1 MADRIMRQEKAED
14 AVAQMPGAVER
25 CISQLI
31 GGLMVFGLALG
42 GLAIGYASTAIRY
55 ATTSVLVAVGF
66 VLAVS
71 GLWTLIRR

>member
-1 MADRIMRQEKAED
+1 MADRIMRQEKVEA
-14 AVAQMPGAVER
+14 AVAQMPDAGER
-25 CISQLI
+25 GISQLI

-42 GLAIGYASTAIRY
+42 GLAIGYASTAIQY
-55 ATTSVLVAVGF
+55 ATTGILVAAGF